1 LKIFRVKYL
10 AVLLAAFIFSSTV
23 EAQVSRARDYFE
35 RAVDFHLSGKNEKA
49 INAFRE
55 SLRYNN
61 KDATTHY
68 YLALVYD
75 VMHMG
80 ANAITQMLKAEKYFG
95 EAGRDYWK
103 ERSRQKIEEY
113 YHNYKYVKEDF
124 EK

>member
-1 LKIFRVKYL
+1 MKCF
-10 AVLLAAFIFSSTV
+10 AVLFVGLVFSSTV
-23 EAQVSRARDYFE
+23 EAQGGFARDYFE

-49 INAFRE
+49 IKAFRE

-80 ANAITQMLKAEKYFG
+80 ANAITHMLKAEKYF
-95 EAGRDYWK
+95 EVAGRDYWK
-103 ERSRQKIEEY
+103 ERSRQKIDEY

-124 EK
+124 EE